1 MKDYKIL
8 AINPGSGS
16 LKIALFNNEDLI
28 FGESIYYK
36 DSFKEKN
43 YDSENEIESKVQLV
57 IDTLDKHGILLSSI
71 DAFSGRAGGLT
82 SMEGGVYLVNDLML
96 KHAKEGYSM
105 KHASNLGIQIA
116 DMLAKQCGK
125 IAYTV
130 NPVTVD
136 ELQAV
141 AKITGIKGIYKQSI
155 FHALNQKEIAHQYA
169 KSIEKKYEDLN
180 LIVVHLGS
188 GITIGA
194 HKHGKVIDVNNA
206 LRGDGPFTTSR
217 TGSTFAQDII
227 DMCFSGQYSK
237 EDMVNLITRKGGL
250 TSLLG
255 TNDVLEVLNN
265 IENGDEKS
273 KVVLDTMLYQ
283 ISKQIAAVSINFG
296 NNLDGI
302 ILTGAMAKSNYIT
315 DTISSYVSFIGNVII
330 RPGELELEALSN
342 GVLRVLQGEENPK
355 KYSGKEVDIKIR
367 SLIES

>member
-16 LKIALFNNEDLI
+16 LKIALFDNENLVFD
-28 FGESIYYK
+28 ESIYYK
-36 DSFKEKN
+36 DNFKGTN
-43 YDSENEIESKVQLV
+43 YDSENELDSKVKLV
-57 IDTLDKHGILLSSI
+57 IDTLDKHDIPLSSI
-71 DAFSGRAGGLT
+71 DAFSGRAGGLS

-125 IAYTV
+125 KAYTV

-136 ELQAV
+136 ELQDV

-169 KSIEKKYEDLN
+169 SSIGQKYEDLN

-194 HKHGKVIDVNNA
+194 HKRGKVIDVNNA
-206 LRGDGPFTTSR
+206 LRGDGPFTTGR
-217 TGSTFAQDII
+217 TGCTFAQDII
-227 DMCFSGQYSK
+227 EMCYSGNYSK
-237 EDMVNLITRKGGL
+237 EDMINLITREGGL
-250 TSLLG
+250 ISLLG
-255 TNDVLEVLNN
+255 TNDVLEVLSR
-265 IENGDEKS
+265 IENGDSKS
-273 KVVLDTMLYQ
+273 KLVLDAMIYQ
-283 ISKQIAAVSINFG
+283 ISKQIASVSINFG

-302 ILTGAMAKSNYIT
+302 ILTGAMSKSEYIT
-315 DTISSYVSFIGNVII
+315 SKISDFVSFLGKVII
-330 RPGELELEALSN
+330 SPGELEMKALSN
-342 GVLRVLQGEENPK
+342 GVLRYLRGEDSLKE
-355 KYSGKEVDIKIR
+355 YTGKEVDEELRLLMK
-367 SLIES
+367 